1 MEDIFLYG
9 IYFYIQVCNKK
20 DDTFTTTKINDFGK
34 KKVRAIVVLHR
45 GIVLV
50 ELYQFPNYFFLHL
63 LETLYIK
70 DYL

>member
-50 ELYQFPNYFFLHL
+50 EL
-63 LETLYIK
+63 
-70 DYL
+70 